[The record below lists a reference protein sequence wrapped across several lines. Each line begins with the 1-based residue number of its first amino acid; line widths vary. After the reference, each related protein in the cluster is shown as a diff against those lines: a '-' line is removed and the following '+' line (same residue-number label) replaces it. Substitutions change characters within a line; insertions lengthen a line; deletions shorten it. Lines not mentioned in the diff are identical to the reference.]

1 METYNS
7 QKQINGAIIFMLFF
21 GIIYLI
27 AKNDMDFEENS
38 IADNKIET
46 ICQVYKF
53 YSNRSFSTYYYRFY
67 FDGKEYFD
75 SENIP
80 GGEREKCIGKF
91 YEIHFSSKNT
101 EFSKIFLDFEIKDTL
116 QIKNAGFKIN

>member
-46 ICQVYKF
+46 TCQVYKF
-53 YSNRSFSTYYYRFY
+53 YSNRSFSRYYYRFH
-67 FDGKEYFD
+67 FDGKESFD

-80 GGEREKCIGKF
+80 GGEREKTIGK
-91 YEIHFSSKNT
+91 YYRVIFSSKNVK
-101 EFSKIFLDFEIKDTL
+101 FSKIFLDYEVKDTI
-116 QIKNAGFKIN
+116 QIKNAGFN